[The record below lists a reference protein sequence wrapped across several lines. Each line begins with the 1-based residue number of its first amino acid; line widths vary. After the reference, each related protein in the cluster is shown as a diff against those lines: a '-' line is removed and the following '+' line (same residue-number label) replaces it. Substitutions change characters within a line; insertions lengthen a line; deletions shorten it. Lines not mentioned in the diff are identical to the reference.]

1 MTATHPAPPISEIA
15 RRLDQAERKGIAINQ
30 FGDVVS
36 LDAAYEVQAELRDLR
51 LARGEHLTGAKLG
64 FTSEAKMA
72 QMGVKE
78 VIVGFLTSTMEVHNG
93 DRLRLDGSV
102 HPRVEPEVAFRFGQ
116 AVPPDASEEQI
127 IASVDAVAPA
137 LEIIDSRYLNFSF
150 SLADVVADNTS
161 ASRYVLGEW
170 VTFTDDLAGR
180 TVTLLVDGSITETGT
195 TSAILGDPLNA
206 LREFARMYRRHG
218 AGLPAGAVLLAGA
231 ATAAVPLS
239 PGSTIT
245 AIVAGIGSV
254 ELETA
259 GADA

>member
-30 FGDVVS
+30 FGDVLS

-72 QMGVKE
+72 QMGVSE
-78 VIVGFLTSTMEVHNG
+78 IIVGRLTDAMQVDDAAGVELS
-93 DRLRLDGSV
+93 RFI
-102 HPRVEPEVAFRFGQ
+102 HPRIEPEIAFRLGRDV
-116 AVPPDASEEQI
+116 AEGDIVDC
-127 IASVDAVAPA
+127 VDAVAPA

>member
-30 FGDVVS
+30 FGDVLS
-36 LDAAYEVQAELRDLR
+36 LDAAYEVQTELRDLR

-150 SLADVVADNTS
+150 SLGQSLRPGRVGYLYGRSCRPDGNT
-161 ASRYVLGEW
+161 AC
-170 VTFTDDLAGR
+170 
-180 TVTLLVDGSITETGT
+180 
-195 TSAILGDPLNA
+195 
-206 LREFARMYRRHG
+206 RRIHHRNRDHFG
-218 AGLPAGAVLLAGA
+218 YPR
-231 ATAAVPLS
+231 
-239 PGSTIT
+239 
-245 AIVAGIGSV
+245 
-254 ELETA
+254 
-259 GADA
+259 